1 MVFDDFTEIPGRLA
15 SSILELDLD
24 GCLQRYGISPCVATL
39 ALTNFAI
46 QSEDLAT
53 GWVQR
58 NLSAVNVNQIANPI
72 NGAVDVDEMVEDSTV
87 NQQHRLDRLTVKSDW
102 EFSEPITLS
111 SYCFAGVGVRFV
123 HLLFFDSIGQVI
135 RANFDVNTGVL
146 QGTLGEGTAVVVSS
160 NMYAVPDKPGWFR
173 CEVTGILT
181 PGVLTQGAVNLGL
194 QMTDNSIIF
203 YDGDGVSSLHF
214 WGVQVRQSDRAGKYQ
229 RTTTTAVD
237 GLGAVDDL
245 CFNTFDTCQDT
256 PNYTK
261 EVRTYR
267 FADAHNQ
274 PRALIDAYPSILSVK
289 YGPTRLVPGGGF
301 SVRGRV
307 TVTLQDFA
315 ATDVGVD
322 NYAEERTYNAEA
334 QGTFFGRLFSRNRF
348 YEGRPMRVLEGYADK
363 PFSLSNYRTR
373 EYIIDQINGPD
384 AMGRVQIIGKD
395 ILSLAIDSK
404 SKCPV
409 GSTFTLRVAMTDVQG
424 TMLPQVGEA
433 VLMVV
438 ASFDKHVRVDD
449 EIISITSES
458 PTDTLNVVRG
468 QGGTVG
474 VAHNIDAS
482 IQECKTFENVPVI
495 DVIKT
500 LLEDFAKV
508 PTAFI
513 PFTDWQA
520 EETESLSGYD
530 LETIISTPTGVQ
542 TLLKEISETT
552 LLDIW
557 YSDVDQEI
565 KLKLQTPFTSVT
577 AADVIDDDK
586 HVIKDSLRIR
596 NMTKDRLSRVLI
608 YYGMKNFARDL
619 KEPEN
624 FEFIN
629 FEIEADKEGVNKY
642 NDERTKVIFT
652 RWMDKSNKQ
661 QIQLTSSRLLLR
673 FGHTPQEI
681 SFQIDAKDVT
691 RLETGDVFDF
701 TSRIKQGV
709 DGIPVT
715 ARFQMIETNA
725 LKMAS
730 QYQYKALAFFQDP
743 APTSLT
749 ISTNQINYDV
759 FVELGGPPG
768 AVDITLTINTAIN
781 VDGQSAPAITTVG
794 LHPDS
799 ILRIVNNGFVRGYG
813 GAGGKGGDSVVSSIF
828 EPELGGC
835 QFFGNSQPGNS
846 GLVGGDAI
854 DWFGDELTID
864 NTNGEIFAGAGGGG
878 GGNGNRVTSTAS
890 GGSGG
895 GGGLGTDTGDGG
907 AFGVAT
913 IGIDEGPCPKTINN
927 GNVGNDGSTSAPGT
941 GGAAVS
947 PAFAGVSGGA
957 DWGEDGDTGAD
968 NGPGGVGGFAV
979 RLNGGS
985 VVWEGGFTAAKVKG
999 DVV

>member
-1 MVFDDFTEIPGRLA
+1 MSFDDFTETPGRLA

-24 GCLQRYGISPCVATL
+24 GCARRYGISPCVATL
-39 ALTNFAI
+39 ALTNFI
-46 QSEDLAT
+46 RESETFDIGWGLRNAT
-53 GWVQR
+53 VVA
-58 NLSAVNVNQIANPI
+58 NSIANPL
-72 NGAVDVDEMVEDSTV
+72 NGAVTADEINEDATV
-87 NQQHRLDRLTVKSDW
+87 GVQHRIDRTSNRNDFDLSVPQTAAYYFKAKDGGRWVSVVLWNGLDVARVW
-102 EFSEPITLS
+102 
-111 SYCFAGVGVRFV
+111 
-123 HLLFFDSIGQVI
+123 
-135 RANFDVNTGVL
+135 ANPDTGAMGTARVTTGVATII
-146 QGTLGEGTAVVVSS
+146 GAGC
-160 NMYAVPDKPGWFR
+160 YAVPNQPGWFR
-173 CEVTGILT
+173 IYITSIIVPGTPTTGVLSIGLQLAQQDGQLTYPGTAGIGIYGFGAQLRTGIR
-181 PGVLTQGAVNLGL
+181 PGR
-194 QMTDNSIIF
+194 
-203 YDGDGVSSLHF
+203 Y
-214 WGVQVRQSDRAGKYQ
+214 QV
-229 RTTTTAVD
+229 TTSADVD
-237 GLGAVDDL
+237 GMGAVDDL

-256 PNYTK
+256 PNYLK

-267 FADAHNQ
+267 FADVYNQ

-363 PFSLSNYRTR
+363 PFDLSNYRTR

-409 GSTFTLRVAMTDVQG
+409 GSTFTLRAAMTAGQ
-424 TMLPQVGEA
+424 TTLLPQIGEA
-433 VLMVV
+433 VLMVA
-438 ASFDKHVRVDD
+438 ASFDKHIRVDD
-449 EIISITSES
+449 EIVSITSES

-474 VAHNIDAS
+474 TAHNIDAS

-565 KLKLQTPFTSVT
+565 KLKLQTPFTEVT
-577 AADVIDDDK
+577 AADVIDDNK

-661 QIQLTSSRLLLR
+661 QIQLTSTRLLLR
-673 FGHTPQEI
+673 FSHTPQEI
-681 SFQIDAKDVT
+681 SFQVDAKDVT

-701 TSRIKQGV
+701 TSRIKQSV
-709 DGIPVT
+709 DGLPAT

-725 LKMAS
+725 LKIAS

-743 APTSLT
+743 TPTSLT

-768 AVDITLTINTAIN
+768 PVDITLTINTGIN
-781 VDGQSAPAITTVG
+781 VDGQGAPAITTVG

-799 ILRIVNNGFVRGYG
+799 ILRIVNNGNIRGYG
-813 GAGGKGGDSVVSSIF
+813 GAGANGGGVNNFSEWDAESSSCFYFPQVLPGQSGSLGGDS
-828 EPELGGC
+828 
-835 QFFGNSQPGNS
+835 
-846 GLVGGDAI
+846 I

-864 NTNGEIFAGAGGGG
+864 NTNGTIFA
-878 GGNGNRVTSTAS
+878 
-890 GGSGG
+890 GSGG
-895 GGGLGTDTGDGG
+895 GGGGDGFSVGGVSNGGGAGGGGRGTDTGNKGFGGVPIDIDVSPQCQFTNSNGGDG
-907 AFGVAT
+907 T
-913 IGIDEGPCPKTINN
+913 
-927 GNVGNDGSTSAPGT
+927 DGSTSAPGV
-941 GGAAVS
+941 GGIGPGS
-947 PAFAGVSGGA
+947 AGDGGDGGA
-957 DWGEDGDTGAD
+957 DWGDDGDVGAF
-968 NGPGGVGGFAV
+968 GPGGVGGFAV

-985 VVWEGGFTAAKVKG
+985 IVWEGGFTAAKVKG
-999 DVV
+999 DVA